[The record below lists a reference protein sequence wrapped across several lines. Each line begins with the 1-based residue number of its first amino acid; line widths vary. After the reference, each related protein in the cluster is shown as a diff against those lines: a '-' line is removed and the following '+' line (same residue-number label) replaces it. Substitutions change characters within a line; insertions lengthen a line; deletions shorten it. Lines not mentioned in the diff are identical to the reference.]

1 MAKRLGVWLPTMSV
15 GLPRYI
21 GVAGGRSKDEL
32 LEDSFGRLARTSPTI
47 LAVSAYVFKV
57 IWSDIDLY
65 HAYRDFTTDPVRY
78 PAEDMGDF
86 ISELVS
92 VLAPSDRFLID
103 VRFTTGRKRTTLR
116 TNRGCGDSRTD
127 QRD

>member
-1 MAKRLGVWLPTMSV
+1 MAKRLGVWLPTVPV
-15 GLPRYI
+15 GLRRCI

-32 LEDSFGRLARTSPTI
+32 LEDSFGRLACTSPTI
-47 LAVSAYVFKV
+47 LAISATYVFQV

-78 PAEDMGDF
+78 PAEEMRDF

-92 VLAPSDRFLID
+92 VHPA
-103 VRFTTGRKRTTLR
+103 TGP
-116 TNRGCGDSRTD
+116 
-127 QRD
+127 